1 MTTKEEEPKE
11 IQKNENVNQE
21 EEVEKEEEEE
31 EPVDLELQKEM
42 KGLKISDSDFIKE
55 PKTKKSQKKP
65 KDPTIKKSKK
75 KGLDLFDYAN
85 QNNIEI
91 NLEYEENKFQLK
103 KSEDPKFSEKSNKYE
118 KKPFNKNRQNKNW
131 PQKKNKM
138 SGNKFDMIQMRQYPH
153 YNNYSQNIIQL
164 TDDAQILEHL
174 EKLLSEDNLNQNL
187 YLRNR
192 ISNGKI
198 FMDNIVRYN
207 DFKFNNIDEKLGR
220 KKRVLPVWAEVIH
233 WLVYWPIFLVYLVF
247 EVFHNDADDHNDPL
261 NLHYKFEVPFP
272 VMIEWGSRLH
282 ELADQEMS
290 DGDWEMI
297 CDEFG
302 ITDKIDV
309 SQQEIS
315 SVACVAD
322 KEDGSELEYW
332 EWAGGG
338 DSYGSACDE
347 QVGTDINPVAWTDDD
362 YQYLE

>member
-11 IQKNENVNQE
+11 IQENENVNQE
-21 EEVEKEEEEE
+21 EEAEKEEEEE

-85 QNNIEI
+85 KNNIEI
-91 NLEYEENKFQLK
+91 NLEYEANKFQLK
-103 KSEDPKFSEKSNKYE
+103 KTEDPKFSEKSNKYE

-207 DFKFNNIDEKLGR
+207 DFKFNNIDEKKIL
-220 KKRVLPVWAEVIH
+220 EVIKNSKR
-233 WLVYWPIFLVYLVF
+233 LEIINEEGKNFIKIKDLDETKLKTGEQIF
-247 EVFHNDADDHNDPL
+247 E
-261 NLHYKFEVPFP
+261 
-272 VMIEWGSRLH
+272 SRKYQNRPKIPYNNGPNPQLYPYYNF
-282 ELADQEMS
+282 QNNF
-290 DGDWEMI
+290 I
-297 CDEFG
+297 IYNG
-302 ITDKIDV
+302 ITPPFGNYY
-309 SQQEIS
+309 
-315 SVACVAD
+315 A
-322 KEDGSELEYW
+322 Y
-332 EWAGGG
+332 
-338 DSYGSACDE
+338 
-347 QVGTDINPVAWTDDD
+347 PP
-362 YQYLE
+362 QYMIPGNK

>member
-11 IQKNENVNQE
+11 IQENENVNQE
-21 EEVEKEEEEE
+21 EEAEKEEEEE

-65 KDPTIKKSKK
+65 KDPTIKKGKK

-103 KSEDPKFSEKSNKYE
+103 KTEDPKFSEKSNKYE

-207 DFKFNNIDEKLGR
+207 DFKFNNIDEKKILEVVKNSKRLEIINEEGKNFIKIKDLDETKLKTGEQIFESR
-220 KKRVLPVWAEVIH
+220 KYQNRPKMPYNNSPNTQYPYYNFQNNFIIYNGIPPAFGN
-233 WLVYWPIFLVYLVF
+233 YYAYPPQY
-247 EVFHNDADDHNDPL
+247 
-261 NLHYKFEVPFP
+261 
-272 VMIEWGSRLH
+272 MIPGN
-282 ELADQEMS
+282 
-290 DGDWEMI
+290 
-297 CDEFG
+297 
-302 ITDKIDV
+302 K
-309 SQQEIS
+309 
-315 SVACVAD
+315 
-322 KEDGSELEYW
+322 
-332 EWAGGG
+332 
-338 DSYGSACDE
+338 
-347 QVGTDINPVAWTDDD
+347 
-362 YQYLE
+362 

>member
-11 IQKNENVNQE
+11 IQENENVNQE
-21 EEVEKEEEEE
+21 EEAEKEEEEE

-65 KDPTIKKSKK
+65 KDQTIKKSKK

-103 KSEDPKFSEKSNKYE
+103 KTEDPKFSEKSNKYE

-192 ISNGKI
+192 IRNGKI

-207 DFKFNNIDEKLGR
+207 DFKFNNIDEKKILEVVKNSKRLEIINEEGKNFIKIKDLDETKLKTGEQIFESR
-220 KKRVLPVWAEVIH
+220 KYQNRPKMPYNNSPNTQYPYYNFQNNFIIYNGIPPAFGN
-233 WLVYWPIFLVYLVF
+233 YYAYPPQY
-247 EVFHNDADDHNDPL
+247 
-261 NLHYKFEVPFP
+261 
-272 VMIEWGSRLH
+272 MIPGN
-282 ELADQEMS
+282 
-290 DGDWEMI
+290 
-297 CDEFG
+297 
-302 ITDKIDV
+302 K
-309 SQQEIS
+309 
-315 SVACVAD
+315 
-322 KEDGSELEYW
+322 
-332 EWAGGG
+332 
-338 DSYGSACDE
+338 
-347 QVGTDINPVAWTDDD
+347 
-362 YQYLE
+362 

>member
-11 IQKNENVNQE
+11 IQENENVNQE
-21 EEVEKEEEEE
+21 EEAEKEEEEE

-103 KSEDPKFSEKSNKYE
+103 KTEDPKFSEKSNKYE

-153 YNNYSQNIIQL
+153 YNYPQNIIQL
-164 TDDAQILEHL
+164 NDDTQILEHL
-174 EKLLSEDNLNQNL
+174 EKLLSEENLNKDL

-192 ISNGKI
+192 INNGKI
-198 FMDNIVRYN
+198 FMDNIVKYN
-207 DFKFNNIDEKLGR
+207 DFKFNNIDEKKILDVVKNSKKLELINEEGKNFIKIKDLDETKLKTGEQIFESR
-220 KKRVLPVWAEVIH
+220 KYQNRPKIPYNNGPNPQLYPYYNFQNHFII
-233 WLVYWPIFLVYLVF
+233 Y
-247 EVFHNDADDHNDPL
+247 N
-261 NLHYKFEVPFP
+261 
-272 VMIEWGSRLH
+272 
-282 ELADQEMS
+282 
-290 DGDWEMI
+290 
-297 CDEFG
+297 G
-302 ITDKIDV
+302 ITPPFGNYY
-309 SQQEIS
+309 
-315 SVACVAD
+315 A
-322 KEDGSELEYW
+322 Y
-332 EWAGGG
+332 
-338 DSYGSACDE
+338 
-347 QVGTDINPVAWTDDD
+347 PP
-362 YQYLE
+362 QYMIPGNK